1 MGLRGVWGEG
11 EENQMLP
18 GGGVAY
24 ESFFGSDKFVMSCVV
39 FYECV

>member
-18 GGGVAY
+18 GGGFA
-24 ESFFGSDKFVMSCVV
+24 FGTFLVV
-39 FYECV
+39 TVSE

>member
-1 MGLRGVWGEG
+1 MGMRGVWGEG

-24 ESFFGSDKFVMSCVV
+24 ESFLEMTVV
-39 FYECV
+39 E